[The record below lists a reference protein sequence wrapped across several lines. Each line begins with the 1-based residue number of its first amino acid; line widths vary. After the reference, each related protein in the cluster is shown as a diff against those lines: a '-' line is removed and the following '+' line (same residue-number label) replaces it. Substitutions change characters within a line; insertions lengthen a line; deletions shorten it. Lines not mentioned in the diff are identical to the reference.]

1 MHTPGYF
8 PTKFSIRTMDE
19 IQRHIIKRG
28 KRNVISR
35 RYRAKDDR
43 EAITAW
49 RSDLNEVLHV
59 FNVCFVTSARRLLT
73 PRFQTELGTNEHK
86 TVSDAHQDT
95 ANKRTTLSD
104 VHRDSSNT
112 EVIVSD
118 VCRDVPNTNLTVSG
132 VRSDVENTRTVVSD
146 IRRNK
151 LKSREDVDG
160 KNQAVSTTRTLPV
173 TE

>member
-1 MHTPGYF
+1 MRTPGDF
-8 PTKFSIRTMDE
+8 LTKFSIRTMDE

-35 RYRAKDDR
+35 RYHAKGDK

-49 RSDLNEVLHV
+49 RSGLNEILHV

-73 PRFQTELGTNEHK
+73 SRFQTELGINEHK
-86 TVSDAHQDT
+86 TVSDTHQDA

-112 EVIVSD
+112 EVIVPD
-118 VCRDVPNTNLTVSG
+118 VCRDVPNTNPTVSG
-132 VRSDVENTRTVVSD
+132 VRSDVANTRTVVSD
-146 IRRNK
+146 IHRNK
-151 LKSREDVDG
+151 LKSREGVDG
-160 KNQAVSTTRTLPV
+160 KNHAVSTTRTLPV